1 MPLALFPRYIAVF
14 IILVAVG
21 GLNASA
27 QDEIQKHQAELQSL
41 RDQIRG
47 FEEKIEEQQQT
58 ERATLEILD
67 TYDKKGALLRRLITK
82 LRVAEQEISKTI
94 ETSKAEISN
103 LEDQLMFLKNHY
115 ANYISSVYKSGEIHD
130 LELLLSSRS
139 INQFY
144 IRAEYLRRFSEQRKK
159 DADKIIT
166 KKKEIEDT
174 EARLQL
180 QLSEQRRLIAEKG
193 GEEDRLTDLVSD
205 RKDVLFQVRKDKR
218 NISRELQRKLEA
230 AKELENL
237 ITALIDAE
245 RVRKERAAGDILKG
259 ELPQPPR
266 VAGTFMSKKGKLR
279 WPVSTGSVIAGF
291 GNLIHPTLKTVTQN
305 PGIDIA
311 VGAGSPVTAVADGTV
326 ARIWWMV
333 SYGNLVI
340 IDHSDGYRTIYT
352 HLSEIRVA
360 ESQNVKEGDVIGTSG
375 ETLDGPR
382 LHFQLWKDREKQN
395 PEVWLS
401 KR

>member
-1 MPLALFPRYIAVF
+1 MALFPKYITLV
-14 IILVAVG
+14 ILVVVAG
-21 GLNASA
+21 TIHASV
-27 QDEIQKHQAELQSL
+27 QDEIKKHQSKLQSI
-41 RDQIRG
+41 RDQIRE
-47 FEEKIEEQQQT
+47 FEEKIREQQQT
-58 ERATLEILD
+58 ERATLEMLD
-67 TYDKKGALLRRLITK
+67 TYDRNASLLRSLITK
-82 LRVAEQEISKTI
+82 LRAAEQKLQSNIEATRVEISD
-94 ETSKAEISN
+94 
-103 LEDQLMFLKNHY
+103 LEDQLMFLKKHY
-115 ANYISSVYKSGEIHD
+115 ANYISSVYKSGRIHD

-144 IRAEYLRRFSEQRKK
+144 IRAKYLRSFSEQRKK
-159 DADKIIT
+159 DADKTIE
-166 KKKEIEDT
+166 KKKEIEET

-193 GEEDRLTDLVSD
+193 AEEDHLADLVSD

-218 NISRELQRKLEA
+218 NINRELHRKLEA

-237 ITALIDAE
+237 IAILIEAE
-245 RVRKERAAGDILKG
+245 RVRKERETDEIVKG

-266 VAGTFMSKKGKLR
+266 VAGTFKSKKGKLR
-279 WPVSTGSVIAGF
+279 WPVSTGFVVAQF
-291 GNLIHPTLKTVTQN
+291 GNHTHPTLKTVTQN

-311 VGAGSPVTAVADGTV
+311 VGAGSPVTAVADGTI

-352 HLSEIRVA
+352 HLSEIRVT
-360 ESQNVKEGDVIGTSG
+360 EHQQVKEGDVIGTSG
-375 ETLDGPR
+375 ETLDGPL

-395 PEVWLS
+395 PEIWLS